1 MGNAGAQLFTV
12 MILSTHGWT
21 VKGRRAMLQEEDE
34 RVDRV
39 EIGRLAEQLRRA
51 VEEYLAVVSSN
62 WTEAV
67 MVVDNQDG
75 RDVVVRIE
83 RAIK

>member
-1 MGNAGAQLFTV
+1 
-12 MILSTHGWT
+12 
-21 VKGRRAMLQEEDE
+21 MLQEEDE